1 VTTVTPLPFRPLVS
15 RPTRTT
21 PSPFGGGADFRQVHC
36 VIGFRHDGHIDPW
49 CVEYTSPPVG
59 GRFDVTA

>member
-1 VTTVTPLPFRPLVS
+1 LVS

-21 PSPFGGGADFRQVHC
+21 PSPFGGGADLRQAHC